1 MSPGL
6 GIAGGMTGGGGK
18 PPPYSVCLI
27 PKGAAVGGRKR
38 RTARAS
44 PLGDTRQA
52 KYELKQGVTNDG
64 ET

>member
-1 MSPGL
+1 
-6 GIAGGMTGGGGK
+6 MTGGGGK